1 MEQHQHLGI
10 STRSLLIGKITPVA
24 LPVNG
29 DAEDSAFES
38 ESKRIKLDKSPE
50 TNVETET
57 KPEMTSTS
65 QNEVS
70 SNATS
75 TTMVCTVNGF
85 MEALKNRQQQLAN
98 AQQNVTTPKITTTS
112 IMMDSNVAKNLVNQL
127 LASAQGKIE
136 VGTSASSSTN
146 PTNLSVDQAL
156 DMSSSFE
163 RHSRADTHKAA
174 SETGDLVRFRVTKA
188 SAMLVLLLLPQH
200 TLHTEL
206 SLSPIGSYAQDEAEK
221 VREGL
226 TPDR

>member
-1 MEQHQHLGI
+1 M
-10 STRSLLIGKITPVA
+10 
-24 LPVNG
+24 NG

-38 ESKRIKLDKSPE
+38 ESKRIKLDESPE
-50 TNVETET
+50 INVETET

-70 SNATS
+70 SNAIS

-156 DMSSSFE
+156 DMSVSC
-163 RHSRADTHKAA
+163 
-174 SETGDLVRFRVTKA
+174 L
-188 SAMLVLLLLPQH
+188 M
-200 TLHTEL
+200 
-206 SLSPIGSYAQDEAEK
+206 
-221 VREGL
+221 
-226 TPDR
+226 